1 MMEIKHEYESHTFV
15 YTEFRLVNHH
25 DEDYLKSH
33 TDTDISVIIDI
44 SVYKNDEVIG
54 LIKFM
59 LNMKYGST
67 SARYHYT
74 HMYGDATREQK
85 VMIGN
90 YMDTHIPRILSK
102 HCLIVIS
109 SDHIRSVIDE

>member
-1 MMEIKHEYESHTFV
+1 MLEIKHEYESHTFV
-15 YTEFRLVNHH
+15 YTEFRLVNRT
-25 DEDYLKSH
+25 DYLKLYA
-33 TDTDISVIIDI
+33 DTGTSVVIDI

-74 HMYGDATREQK
+74 HMYGDATREHK
-85 VMIGN
+85 VMISN
-90 YMDTHIPRILSK
+90 YMDTYIPRILSK

-109 SDHIRSVIDE
+109 KDHIRKIDI